1 MNNLAEEHVEQPAR
15 RRGRPRKNPG
25 DPVKHYKPRKSRTKN
40 SADPLADNHE
50 YIQYLPDRNLSVSEK
65 DLNKYF
71 ETMYER
77 QQIWKRRF
85 IDKEKAPWTDDEIFL
100 ENKFPNLYRELDRS
114 SWWLISNI
122 IKDENSSLKN
132 KVWKCIVYRLFNSP
146 DFFEFLSA
154 VTGWKGGIPDYEHFK
169 EEQPRFVTIA
179 RALQDMG
186 ANPFTNA
193 YIISS
198 SFVKGTGINR
208 AEAYA
213 SIALSELWAAVDMI
227 VDTTLIA
234 EGLNDIVEILCTI
247 PGVKKFIANELMQD
261 MIYINRFSKED
272 FLPFDVNELTHV
284 GPGSLLGLRIIFP
297 DRVINAQRV
306 AGMKELLA
314 IAEEKLNEVAEKHG
328 EPMVYAK
335 YDPVTGGYIASD
347 EFNLT
352 INNIEGWL
360 CEYSKYW
367 KISMNV
373 GKLQRKFKPV
383 SDASIYDGEKQE
395 ESSEPSLEEEL
406 AKQLEDNQEEDL
418 L

>member
-1 MNNLAEEHVEQPAR
+1 MEEEVIIPVKR
-15 RRGRPRKNPG
+15 GRGRPPKNPG
-25 DPVKHYKPRKSRTKN
+25 DPVQHRASRRKN
-40 SADPLADNHE
+40 SANPLAPDHM
-50 YIQYLPDRNLSVSEK
+50 YFKYLPDREEELSEENLQK
-65 DLNKYF
+65 FF

-77 QQIWKRRF
+77 QMIWKRRF
-85 IDKEKAPWTDDEIFL
+85 IDKAPAPWTTDEVFL

-122 IKDENSSLKN
+122 IMDTGLSLKN

-146 DFFEFLSA
+146 DFFEFLAA
-154 VTGWKGGIPDYEHFK
+154 VTDWKGGIPDYEKFK
-169 EEQPRFVTIA
+169 EQQPKFISIA
-179 RALQDMG
+179 RTLQNMG
-186 ANPFTNA
+186 AKPFTDA

-198 SFVKGTGINR
+198 SFAAKTDKNR

-213 SIALSELWAAVDMI
+213 DDALSELWAAIDII
-227 VDTTLIA
+227 VDTVLIA
-234 EGLNDIVEILCTI
+234 ETTRDITDVLVTI
-247 PGVKKFIANELMQD
+247 PGVQRFVANELMQD

-272 FLPFDVNELTHV
+272 FIPFNVNELTNI

-297 DRVINAQRV
+297 NRVVNSQRV

-314 IAEEKLNEVAEKHG
+314 MAEERLNEVAEKRG

-335 YDPVTGGYIASD
+335 YDSTIGGYVPST

-367 KISMNV
+367 KLSIEV
-373 GKLQRKFKPV
+373 GKKQRKFTPV
-383 SDASIYDGEKQE
+383 SAPDTYDGKKQE
-395 ESSEPSLEEEL
+395 PETKPEET
-406 AKQLEDNQEEDL
+406 DDDL
-418 L
+418 M